1 MPASIDSPKV
11 QEVLARLH
19 ARADTEDPEA
29 QQRVRQR
36 EAEVGSR
43 LGPPQRY
50 ELYADAP
57 LAITPEVGRF
67 YYLLATARNARSVV
81 EFGASHGI
89 STIYLAAA
97 LRDLGE
103 GSLITTE
110 LLPNKAAWASQN
122 VAEAGLEDL
131 VEVRCGDALENLQ
144 KLPAEV
150 DLLVLDGRNDQY
162 IPVLDLVKDALVPQA
177 VVLADLGRNDP
188 DLQDYQRYVRGV
200 PSFVSMTLPLD
211 AGIELTVKQR

>member
-1 MPASIDSPKV
+1 MPASIDSPEV
-11 QEVLARLH
+11 QEALARLH
-19 ARADTEDPEA
+19 ARAGTEDPEV

-50 ELYADAP
+50 ELYGDAP

-97 LRDLGE
+97 LRDLGA

-122 VAEAGLEDL
+122 VAEAGLDDL
-131 VEVRCGDALENLQ
+131 VEVRCGDALETLQ

-177 VVLADLGRNDP
+177 VVLADLGKNDP
-188 DLQDYQRYVRGV
+188 DLQDYQRYVRGA
-200 PSFVSMTLPLD
+200 PNFVSMTLPLD
-211 AGIELTVKQR
+211 AGIEFTVKQR

>member
-19 ARADTEDPEA
+19 ARAEKEDPEA
-29 QQRVRQR
+29 QQRVRER
-36 EAEVGSR
+36 EAEVGTR

-67 YYLLATARNARSVV
+67 YYLLATARGARNVI

-89 STIYLAAA
+89 STIYLAAT
-97 LRDLGE
+97 LHDLGA

-110 LLPNKAAWASQN
+110 LLPNKAAWANQN
-122 VAEAGLEDL
+122 VADAGLDDF
-131 VEVRCGDALENLQ
+131 VEVRCGDALETLQ
-144 KLPAEV
+144 KLPSEV

-162 IPVLDLVKDALVPQA
+162 VPVLDLVKDALVPQG
-177 VVLADLGRNDP
+177 VVLADLGKSDP

-200 PSFVSMTLPLD
+200 PNFVSMTLPLD

>member
-1 MPASIDSPKV
+1 MSASIDSPKV
-11 QEVLARLH
+11 QAILARLH
-19 ARADTEDPEA
+19 ARAEAEDPEA

-67 YYLLATARNARSVV
+67 YYLLTIARNAHSVV

-97 LRDLGE
+97 LHDLGA

-122 VAEAGLEDL
+122 VAEAGLDDF
-131 VEVRCGDALENLQ
+131 VEVRRGDALETLQ

-162 IPVLDLVKDALVPQA
+162 VPVLDLVKDALVPQA
-177 VVLADLGRNDP
+177 VVLADLGKNDP
-188 DLQDYQRYVRGV
+188 DLQDYQRYVRGA
-200 PSFVSMTLPLD
+200 PDFVSMTLPLD
-211 AGIELTVKQR
+211 AGIEFTVKQR